1 MVTKLYKRK
10 CCVCNARGDG
20 TKKKSFQLA
29 HPLII
34 QHYKVKISRDEKGVI
49 NDLICRK
56 HLRTDNITLQKLQ
69 NKSDNNGAANQINQV
84 NVSNSL
90 NENTPI
96 SNENESNNMIQ
107 DFINSIID
115 ENGQIDDDSNENIP
129 DNNLIN
135 EENNSIDVDNDEENK
150 ENHVPVRNEE
160 KLNDSII
167 LNIDRAASCDSKC
180 FVCSKKITKNVKYA
194 EINCKNL
201 VNIYGRCSIYV
212 NHGSKCCQAHLD
224 GEFLTDESINQI
236 KVEKERS
243 SFTHVDLENFFKGLS
258 KRR

>member
-1 MVTKLYKRK
+1 MVANLYKRK
-10 CCVCNARGDG
+10 CCVCNKRGDG
-20 TKKKSFQLA
+20 TKKNLFQLA
-29 HPLII
+29 HPLIV
-34 QHYKVKISRDEKGVI
+34 QHYNVKISRDDKGVI

-56 HLRTDNITLQKLQ
+56 HLRKDSLTLQKLQ
-69 NKSDNNGAANQINQV
+69 NNGSTQNNQV
-84 NVSNSL
+84 NTSNGL
-90 NENTPI
+90 NDNSENN
-96 SNENESNNMIQ
+96 SESNNVIQ

-115 ENGQIDDDSNENIP
+115 DHEQMDENIP

-135 EENNSIDVDNDEENK
+135 EENNSIDVDNDDENK
-150 ENHVPVRNEE
+150 ENHVPVQNEE

-167 LNIDRAASCDSKC
+167 LNIDRAPSSDSKC
-180 FVCSKKITKNVKYA
+180 FVCSKKITKNVKYI

-212 NHGSKCCQAHLD
+212 NHGSLCCQAHLD